1 MAYSLLVSI
10 VDDASKGMPVAMFVP
25 HRIEHDMESFVWVF
39 LFAICASALHETKAG
54 FSRGSRDALREEF
67 QNLFPGK
74 SVADILCGR
83 TRLLIPDANKGI
95 IKHLR
100 KSVVDRTFVGLLH
113 FFLYDILRPRL
124 LTQKSTTPSFSLSVL
139 RRVKREPYNMPE
151 TEPLTHSL
159 LLAAFEHYLE
169 ERKRNGVPEAGE
181 ASEDQASDDDEDSD
195 DGASGEHR

>member
-1 MAYSLLVSI
+1 ML
-10 VDDASKGMPVAMFVP
+10 
-25 HRIEHDMESFVWVF
+25 
-39 LFAICASALHETKAG
+39 SALRVLRALAP
-54 FSRGSRDALREEF
+54 FSSALSG
-67 QNLFPGK
+67 LSAPCK
-74 SVADILCGR
+74 SSDV
-83 TRLLIPDANKGI
+83 
-95 IKHLR
+95 
-100 KSVVDRTFVGLLH
+100 VGLLH

-139 RRVKREPYNMPE
+139 RRIKREPYNMPE

-159 LLAAFEHYLE
+159 LLAASEHYLE